1 MPVFSANGNGL
12 SDLHGNCCAKSEQWG
27 LLAHQFLSKSDKPF
41 PRYCRRKLAE
51 KSEIFLGHPLGAE
64 GPCRAK
70 RELSREARVS
80 RRQAELPGARSAPDE
95 ARIN

>member
-1 MPVFSANGNGL
+1 ML
-12 SDLHGNCCAKSEQWG
+12 LILHVNRINRFRDIVAGSWPK
-27 LLAHQFLSKSDKPF
+27 
-41 PRYCRRKLAE
+41 

-95 ARIN
+95 ARM